1 MKTFNKKLILVLVLA
16 AWAFASCAQDQEYQ
30 RVINNA
36 YSGKGRASL
45 LNSELVK
52 RAMTQGALDSTR
64 DYRLGPEDLVQ
75 VNVFRVDDLSSTVRI
90 SQAGMI
96 ELPLVNEVKAAGLTP
111 PELEAVIARRLR
123 AYIQD
128 PVVNVFIEEYRSRR
142 ITVLGAVHNPQV
154 FSVSG
159 PKYLLDM
166 LSMAG
171 GLTDEA
177 SNLCFISRQAGS
189 AGADKEKTLKIDLNE
204 LLMKG
209 NAELNI
215 PVKSG
220 DVINIPRAGRFFVDG
235 AVGAPGSFLLTGSIT
250 LTQAISMAKGLN
262 FEAVKSIKIYRN
274 AGSGRRKLLVANYD
288 AILGGKSPDIYIKD
302 KDVIIVPTSSVKE
315 FFKGLRSSIYTHSI
329 SVGRGY

>member
-1 MKTFNKKLILVLVLA
+1 MKAYFKVPVFIFLA
-16 AWAFASCAQDQEYQ
+16 AWLIASCAPGQEYQ
-30 RVINNA
+30 RVINDA
-36 YSGKGRASL
+36 YSGKDRSGL
-45 LNSELVK
+45 FNSELAKMV
-52 RAMTQGALDSTR
+52 TEHGTSGSTR
-64 DYRLGPEDLVQ
+64 DYRLGPDDLLQ
-75 VNVFRVDDLSSTVRI
+75 VSVFRVDDLTSTVRV
-90 SQAGMI
+90 SQDGMI
-96 ELPLVNEVKAAGLTP
+96 ELPLVNEIKAEGLTA
-111 PELEAVIARRLR
+111 PELETAIAGKLR
-123 AYIQD
+123 AYVQD

-159 PKYLLDM
+159 PKNLLDM

-171 GLTDEA
+171 GLTKAA
-177 SNLCFISRQAGS
+177 SNTCFISRMDGPD
-189 AGADKEKTLKIDLNE
+189 GARKEKTVKVDLNS
-204 LLMKG
+204 LLIKG

-215 PVKSG
+215 PLKSG
-220 DVINIPRAGRFFVDG
+220 DVINIPRAGHFFVDG

-274 AGSGRRKLLVANYD
+274 AGRGRRKLLVANYD
-288 AILGGKSPDIYIKD
+288 SILNGKSPDIYIKD
-302 KDVIIVPTSSVKE
+302 KDVIIVPASGVKE